1 MPVKRHL
8 VLVFATLA
16 TLAGCGRA
24 PSTELAGMPSRLDP
38 AAARTPAAAPPEP
51 AASAPSPLLPPAEAL
66 TDPVIT
72 AQIRARLQID
82 PAMDGADVSVN
93 TDRGV
98 VTLTGLVA
106 SQEQAAVASAHAQRQ
121 DGVVRV
127 DNHLAVNLR

>member
-1 MPVKRHL
+1 MPVKGHL
-8 VLVFATLA
+8 ALPFATLA
-16 TLAGCGRA
+16 ILAGCGRA
-24 PSTELAGMPSRLDP
+24 PSTEVARVPSRIDP
-38 AAARTPAAAPPEP
+38 ASTQASPAPAEP

-66 TDPVIT
+66 ADPVIT
-72 AQIRARLQID
+72 AKIRAGLKVD
-82 PAMDGADVSVN
+82 PAMDGADISVN

-106 SQEQAAVASAHAQRQ
+106 SQEQAAVASAHAQRE